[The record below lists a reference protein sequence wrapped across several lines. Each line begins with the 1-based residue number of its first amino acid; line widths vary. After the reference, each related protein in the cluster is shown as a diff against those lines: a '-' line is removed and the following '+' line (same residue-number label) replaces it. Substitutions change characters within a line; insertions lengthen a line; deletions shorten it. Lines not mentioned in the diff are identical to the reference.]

1 MINTN
6 NYEKQAELLLSLP
19 VVALL
24 PTGRTG
30 SDYLQALLE
39 NHSEIITFNGH
50 FLVYE
55 EFFDQSLTMTGDPL
69 SPAHIADEFIGK
81 MLHKLISKYDVQEGK
96 DMLGE
101 SGNQHFEIDT
111 QLFREHFINLS
122 NFLPM
127 DSRGILLSIHG
138 AYHLC
143 LGRSIEEVKILLHH
157 PHLEYDARRF
167 IKDFPQSRILYTVR
181 DTRASLYSQIANF
194 RRYYPDTND
203 CESHFVASLKMNL
216 TGPNLLND
224 LDLNSFSVRLEDL
237 PRQETLRNL
246 AQWLGI
252 HYQDSL
258 LTPTWAGLMW
268 NGDRLSSR
276 VPSNAWSATRTMNN
290 WKSELS
296 KRDQWM
302 LRCLVGSRLKSC
314 DYEDSRP
321 GRIQILLALLA
332 TVLPFSM
339 ELRYLNPSYIFR
351 RITTNRN
358 GLMQVLETPPFY
370 VIRIKFCMSTLWKE
384 FREFRYN

>member
-1 MINTN
+1 
-6 NYEKQAELLLSLP
+6 
-19 VVALL
+19 
-24 PTGRTG
+24 
-30 SDYLQALLE
+30 
-39 NHSEIITFNGH
+39 
-50 FLVYE
+50 
-55 EFFDQSLTMTGDPL
+55 
-69 SPAHIADEFIGK
+69 
-81 MLHKLISKYDVQEGK
+81 
-96 DMLGE
+96 
-101 SGNQHFEIDT
+101 
-111 QLFREHFINLS
+111 
-122 NFLPM
+122 
-127 DSRGILLSIHG
+127 
-138 AYHLC
+138 
-143 LGRSIEEVKILLHH
+143 
-157 PHLEYDARRF
+157 
-167 IKDFPQSRILYTVR
+167 
-181 DTRASLYSQIANF
+181 
-194 RRYYPDTND
+194 
-203 CESHFVASLKMNL
+203 MNL
-216 TGPNLLND
+216 TGHNLLND